1 MPSLKAFVITIP
13 DKKDVDESISRH
25 SNSMADAC
33 ITSGKRFGV
42 DIEKFPGT
50 TYAEAQ
56 ETSKQFG
63 LFPAG
68 GYQLSPAELGCFLS
82 HYRLWQLC
90 CELNQP
96 IIILEHDAKLVRTI
110 TLPRE
115 IDTTENAILSIAQP
129 SFFFRGLEG
138 SLKLRKKYRHKLS
151 PGINLH
157 RYDYLAGAI
166 GYLITPVVAPKIV
179 RSAQINGYRPADA
192 MLRKSNEYTLLEL
205 FPYPVVGQVDYP
217 GEFSVIRNP
226 GTEEDTLMITRHGI
240 LKRFITIPKLT
251 NDFAPILKSP
261 SRLRKLR
268 HRVAVIRLH
277 LRVWWWRVV
286 DFELR

>member
-1 MPSLKAFVITIP
+1 MRFFVITIP
-13 DKKDVDESISRH
+13 YKRGVDESISRL

-42 DIEKFPGT
+42 DIEKFPAS
-50 TYAEAQ
+50 TYVEAQ

-63 LFPAG
+63 LFPAE

-82 HYRLWQLC
+82 HYRLWQVC

-96 IIILEHDAKLVRTI
+96 VIILEHDGKLVHTI

-115 IDTTENAILSIAQP
+115 INTTESVVMSIAKP
-129 SFFFRGLEG
+129 GFFFRGLNG
-138 SLKLRKKYRHKLS
+138 SFMLREKYRHKLS

-157 RYDYLAGAI
+157 RYDYLAGTQ
-166 GYLITPVVAPKIV
+166 GYLITPAAAHKIT

-192 MLRKSNEYTLLEL
+192 ILRKSNEYALLEL
-205 FPYPVVGQVDYP
+205 FPHPVVGQVDYP
-217 GEFSVIRNP
+217 GEFSTIRNP
-226 GTEEDTLMITRHGI
+226 GTEKDTLMITRPGI
-240 LKRFITIPKLT
+240 FKRLVTIPKLRT
-251 NDFAPILKSP
+251 TLSPIPKSSSHLRRLK
-261 SRLRKLR
+261 
-268 HRVAVIRLH
+268 HRAAIVKRH
-277 LRVWWWRVV
+277 LRVWWWRVI